1 MSAVVQT
8 FPKKKIELIIEAPAL
23 KNVIR
28 AFEQRKII
36 GYTVFPVLA
45 GSGHEGQ
52 WDSSGAVGDTGRMN
66 CVVCVLDAAELDALM
81 VDVEKIIRAQIGI
94 ALISDVQVIRRDH
107 F

>member
-1 MSAVVQT
+1 MSENMQT

-23 KNVIR
+23 KNVVR
-28 AFEQRKII
+28 AFEKRKII

-45 GSGHEGQ
+45 GSGHEGR

-66 CVVCVLDAAELDALM
+66 CVICVLDESELDSLM
-81 VDVEKIIRAQIGI
+81 VDIEKIIRAQIGI
-94 ALISDVQVIRRDH
+94 ALISDVEVIRRDH

>member
-1 MSAVVQT
+1 MQT

-28 AFEQRKII
+28 AFEKRKII

-52 WDSSGAVGDTGRMN
+52 WDSSGVVGDAGRMN
-66 CVVCVLDAAELDALM
+66 CVVCVLDATELDALM
-81 VDVEKIIRAQIGI
+81 FDVGKIIRAQIGI

>member
-1 MSAVVQT
+1 MKT

-28 AFEQRKII
+28 AFEKRKIL

-52 WDSSGAVGDTGRMN
+52 WDSSGAVGDSGRMN
-66 CVVCVLDAAELDALM
+66 CVVCILDPAELDALM
-81 VDVEKIIRAQIGI
+81 IDVEKIIRTQIGI
-94 ALISDVQVIRRDH
+94 AVISDVQVIRRDH